1 MDLDRK
7 PRAQSFSGREMPL
20 AQMDELDALMER
32 YQAFSDETLA
42 RWMSVVTGT
51 HRRAMAAVLKERG
64 QN

>member
-1 MDLDRK
+1 
-7 PRAQSFSGREMPL
+7 MPL